1 MSAGPIE
8 AASSGM
14 RGAMHGTILVSGKS
28 LGRRKPLFE
37 DFSVPLPP
45 AGEGRGSGDGGM
57 TLRDL
62 IDCIVRH
69 EVRAFQD
76 RQDRQRF
83 VRALSAREIE
93 RGVESGK
100 VDAGGREAGVT
111 AVDPDAAVAV
121 ALQGFED
128 GLYLVVLDGDELRD
142 LDAQVYPRA
151 DSRVTFVR
159 LVFLAGA

>member
-1 MSAGPIE
+1 V
-8 AASSGM
+8 
-14 RGAMHGTILVSGKS
+14 GTLVVSGKAI
-28 LGRRKPLFE
+28 GRRKALFE

-45 AGEGRGSGDGGM
+45 GANDDGGGGSGM

-62 IDCIVRH
+62 IALIVRQQ
-69 EVRAFQD
+69 VKAFHD
-76 RQDRQRF
+76 RQDRRQF

-93 RGVESGK
+93 QGVEAGK
-100 VDAGGREAGVT
+100 VDAGGREPGAK
-111 AVDPDAAVAV
+111 ADPEEAVAA

-128 GLYLVVLDGDELRD
+128 GLYLVVLDGQEQRD
-142 LDAQVYPRA
+142 LDAQIYPRP

>member
-1 MSAGPIE
+1 MDA
-8 AASSGM
+8 
-14 RGAMHGTILVSGKS
+14 TILVSGKA
-28 LGRRKPLFE
+28 LGRRKPLFD

-45 AGEGRGSGDGGM
+45 AGQGGRDGGGDGGM

-62 IDCIVRH
+62 IDRVVRH
-69 EVRAFQD
+69 EVRAFHD

-93 RGVESGK
+93 RGVEAGK
-100 VDAGGREAGVT
+100 VDSGGRDAGA
-111 AVDPDAAVAV
+111 AVVEPDAAVAV

-128 GLYLVVLDGDELRD
+128 GLYLVVLDGDELRE
-142 LDAQVYPRA
+142 LDAQIYPRP
-151 DSRVTFVR
+151 DSKITFVR